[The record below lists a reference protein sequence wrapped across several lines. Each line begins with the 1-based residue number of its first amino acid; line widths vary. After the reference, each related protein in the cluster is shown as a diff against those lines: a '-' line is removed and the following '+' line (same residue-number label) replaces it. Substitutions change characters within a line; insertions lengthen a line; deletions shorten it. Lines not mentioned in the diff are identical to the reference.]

1 MPRSGRAPTPL
12 RRVIA
17 IVAVTVLAVAA
28 GVALERRSN
37 ALAHRVRRAI
47 VTTLLWV
54 LVPVVVWP
62 SLVHLRMTSGAAAG
76 LVVGAVGLI
85 ACGAAMGRLAG
96 PLRLARPA
104 TGAAIV
110 CTIQANTGFLGL
122 PLCAALFSRA
132 EFGEAVIYDTIVSL
146 PMFAI
151 GSFTVGA
158 LFGTAGGERSLRRR
172 VPATLLSHPLI
183 PLVAVALVAPDA
195 WAPAWLDE
203 PSRLAAYALA
213 PLAFVVVGITL
224 ADEAQE
230 GALRVPPPL
239 TRPVAA
245 VIALRMVAMPALVL
259 AVSTLLID
267 LPSPYLLLAAM
278 PAGINTIVVAHQTGL
293 DLRLTVDAIVW
304 TNAIALAGVAAYLA
318 VVAVA

>member
-1 MPRSGRAPTPL
+1 M
-12 RRVIA
+12 IA
-17 IVAVTVLAVAA
+17 IVAVTLFAVAA

-37 ALAHRVRRAI
+37 ALAQRVRGWIITA
-47 VTTLLWV
+47 LLWV

-62 SLVHLRMTSGAAAG
+62 SLVHLQLTSGVAAG
-76 LVVGAVGLI
+76 VLLGAVGLL
-85 ACGAAMGRLAG
+85 AAGATMRRLARS
-96 PLRLARPA
+96 LRLTRPA

-110 CTIQANTGFLGL
+110 CTIQSNTGFLGL
-122 PLCAALFSRA
+122 PLCAALFTQA
-132 EFGEAVIYDTIVSL
+132 EFGQAVIYDTVVSL

-158 LFGTAGGERSLRRR
+158 LFGTAGRERSLRRH
-172 VPATLLSHPLI
+172 VPATLLSHPLL

-203 PSRLAAYALA
+203 PARLVAYTLA

-230 GALRVPPPL
+230 GALRLPPPL

-245 VIALRMVAMPALVL
+245 VIALRMVGLPALVI
-259 AVSTLLID
+259 AVSTFVID
-267 LPSPYLLLAAM
+267 LPDPYLLLAAM
-278 PAGINTIVVAHQTGL
+278 PVGINTILVAHQTGL

-304 TNAIALAGVAAYLA
+304 TNAIALTGIVAYLLVAALA
-318 VVAVA
+318 